1 MFQRREDGTYWKSKV
16 VNGELTFEKVRGD
29 EESCSV
35 LFARLTLQHEA
46 EHLEAERRRE
56 SARKAAAEANEL
68 EEEAVR
74 YKAAAEA
81 QAKAEADANKKEEEA
96 KKQEKEEAAKR
107 KAAAD
112 VELCSAYDLVRR
124 HYTDSES
131 AVQGWRNSKSNLSQ
145 GPLNKQMLQ
154 MLELQPGMTIADLGS
169 GCGITAIAFSVFGCS
184 SVLGFEIHEY
194 SCEVAR
200 EMAETIRLA
209 AAAEGRGQVTMPT
222 FINAA
227 VNERLRGGGEMMF
240 DRLHGGYMM
249 SQENASRYVREHLN
263 PNGIAVMNVGSG
275 NNGAVTIFRK
285 DAAGIVSSQEPGIK
299 VVFQEDLHPS
309 FTPAALPAP
318 DGQHTHTHTNT
329 RTHTLT
335 HTHTHTHTHA
345 RASTCI
351 CPGSALSV

>member
-1 MFQRREDGTYWKSKV
+1 MEQPVASARRTARGGGSAAGDPVSASACRPSWARPPPRQSTGRPLAGGSKH
-16 VNGELTFEKVRGD
+16 ELF
-29 EESCSV
+29 
-35 LFARLTLQHEA
+35 FLTMQGKTNREFVADFLRDA
-46 EHLEAERRRE
+46 EVENCNKQTAEIAHVGMSE
-56 SARKAAAEANEL
+56 SAEL
-68 EEEAVR
+68 I
-74 YKAAAEA
+74 
-81 QAKAEADANKKEEEA
+81 
-96 KKQEKEEAAKR
+96 
-107 KAAAD
+107 
-112 VELCSAYDLVRR
+112 SAYDFVRR

-145 GPLNKQMLQ
+145 GPLNRRMLQ
-154 MLELQPGMTIADLGS
+154 MLELLPGMTIADLGS
-169 GCGITAIAFSVFGCS
+169 GCGITAIAFSVFGCA

-209 AAAEGRGQVTMPT
+209 AAAEGWGQVTMPT
-222 FINAA
+222 FISAA
-227 VNERLRGGGEMMF
+227 VNERLRGGSEMMF

-285 DAAGIVSSQEPGIK
+285 DAAGIVSSQEPGIN

-318 DGQHTHTHTNT
+318 AGQHKHTNTQTHTHA
-329 RTHTLT
+329 
-335 HTHTHTHTHA
+335 HTHTHTHT
-345 RASTCI
+345 
-351 CPGSALSV
+351 